1 MRGKTLKY
9 YRLSDQYGNLSLAV
23 ETGENV
29 LEDITSIEDD
39 LDDISDLARTSA
51 LTGISI
57 DDIVRTILDS
67 GSAEK
72 IKLDELMQSSKSDGP
87 LRIDIPLDPPEVW
100 AAGVTYKNSEMERR
114 RESDTPDVYSNVYN
128 ADRPEVFLKSTS
140 DRCMGPFE
148 EVGIREDSNWNVPE
162 PELAFVLYRGD
173 IIGYTIGNDMS
184 SRQIE
189 GDNPLYLPQAKFYD
203 QSCSIG
209 PCFVTTESV
218 NDPQNLGVQCLI
230 VRDTETVFEGTTS
243 TSDMAR
249 TCLELADWLQRSNR
263 VPEMTTVLT
272 GTSIVP
278 PPDFSL
284 QPGDNVIITIDEI
297 GTLENSVIQV

>member
-1 MRGKTLKY
+1 M
-9 YRLSDQYGNLSLAV
+9 AV

-67 GSAEK
+67 GSAEQ
-72 IKLDELMQSSKSDGP
+72 IQLDELIESSKSDGP

-128 ADRPEVFLKSTS
+128 AERPEVFLKSTS

>member
-1 MRGKTLKY
+1 MKY

-72 IKLDELMQSSKSDGP
+72 IKLDELIESSKSEGS

-249 TCLELADWLQRSNR
+249 TCLELADWLQRTNR

-297 GTLENSVIQV
+297 GTLEKSVIQV